1 MQIDVLII
9 DGDKNSSQE
18 LKNFLEGKGINV
30 YLAYNCK
37 DAIIKI
43 FSKKFDLIFLEIILV
58 DGDGWDFCKKIR
70 NITTCPIIHICLLYT
85 SDAADDSLRVD
96 LCGRRYIKK
105 TTLAVLCVSP

>member
-70 NITTCPIIHICLLYT
+70 NITTCPIIHIT
-85 SDAADDSLRVD
+85 
-96 LCGRRYIKK
+96 YINENQSI
-105 TTLAVLCVSP
+105 LNALNSG